1 MRAVT
6 ITTSG
11 NPDVLQIAE
20 RPEVK
25 PETWEVL
32 VKVEAFG
39 INRADVLQ
47 RKGLYPPPPGVPA
60 DIPGLE
66 FAGIVEAV
74 GKAVSL
80 FRPGDRVFG
89 LVGGGSYQERL
100 CQHELALLPIP
111 QNLSIEEAAAIPEAF
126 ITAFDALVLQ
136 AGLKHSDRVLISAV
150 GSGVGMAAAQLAL
163 AYQCRVAGSSRSSE
177 KLERAASFL
186 GQPQSQ
192 FLPVLVEDGTFAKKI
207 STAFGAID
215 VFLELVGGA
224 YVEEDLKCA
233 ASKAT
238 IMLVGLLA
246 GAKSQISL
254 NQILA
259 RRIRVI
265 GTTLRSRSLD
275 EKIQVTQAF
284 GKQILPLFHQG
295 LLRPNLDSVFGVE
308 EIAQAHAVMEAD
320 KNCGKLVVKW

>member
-89 LVGGGSYQERL
+89 LVGGGSYQ
-100 CQHELALLPIP
+100 
-111 QNLSIEEAAAIPEAF
+111 
-126 ITAFDALVLQ
+126 
-136 AGLKHSDRVLISAV
+136 
-150 GSGVGMAAAQLAL
+150 
-163 AYQCRVAGSSRSSE
+163 
-177 KLERAASFL
+177 
-186 GQPQSQ
+186 
-192 FLPVLVEDGTFAKKI
+192 
-207 STAFGAID
+207 
-215 VFLELVGGA
+215 
-224 YVEEDLKCA
+224 
-233 ASKAT
+233 
-238 IMLVGLLA
+238 
-246 GAKSQISL
+246 
-254 NQILA
+254 
-259 RRIRVI
+259 
-265 GTTLRSRSLD
+265 
-275 EKIQVTQAF
+275 
-284 GKQILPLFHQG
+284 
-295 LLRPNLDSVFGVE
+295 
-308 EIAQAHAVMEAD
+308 
-320 KNCGKLVVKW
+320 